1 MGVGNFGFGLGFFS
15 LRVTHWFCLY
25 DEGLLVKDISIGS
38 EFKKPAKVIQVIFFI
53 RAQVLIGI
61 GGNHIG
67 IGLWV
72 FLEVVL
78 MKVVVI
84 VAHGAEVKNIAE
96 TFFEPGS
103 VDSFQIDLGLGLNFV
118 FELFL
123 HFFPVLLVI
132 LDQFY
137 LLRFSDRCYQLFNL
151 GLVHWVSSFEFSF
164 LDKSQ

>member
-1 MGVGNFGFGLGFFS
+1 MGIENFGFGLGFFS
-15 LRVTHWFCLY
+15 LSVTHWFCLY
-25 DEGLLVKDISIGS
+25 DERLLVEDISIGS
-38 EFKKPAKVIQVIFFI
+38 KFKNPAKVIQVTFVIQ
-53 RAQVLIGI
+53 AQVLIGI

-84 VAHGAEVKNIAE
+84 VAHGAEVKDIAE

-103 VDSFQIDLGLGLNFV
+103 VDSFQIDLGLALNFV

-123 HFFPVLLVI
+123 HFFPVLFIV
-132 LDQFY
+132 LDQFHF
-137 LLRFSDRCYQLFNL
+137 LWFSDRCYQLFNL
-151 GLVHWVSSFEFSF
+151 GLVH
-164 LDKSQ
+164 